1 MSTTDL
7 AAAVATHNGA
17 FTGSAALRRL
27 FMSQKHWPVPLT
39 YDEAIAELQVTREE
53 LNDVMAEHENF
64 GPLLRSACEA
74 NAQMAREF
82 AELLTDRER
91 IRDERDELAVR
102 VDELRDEVEVVTDER
117 NSARDHVDLLR
128 EQLAAAA
135 SGPTE
140 VVLADGGTA
149 VLG

>member
-7 AAAVATHNGA
+7 AAAVAAHNRP
-17 FTGSAALRRL
+17 FTASAALRRL
-27 FMSQKHWPVPLT
+27 TMSQQHWPVPMT

-64 GPLLRSACEA
+64 GPLLRSACDA

-102 VDELRDEVEVVTDER
+102 IDELRDEVEAVTDER
-117 NSARDHVDLLR
+117 NSARDEVELLK
-128 EQLAAAA
+128 EQLTAA

>member
-1 MSTTDL
+1 MTAPDL
-7 AAAVATHNGA
+7 AAAVAAHNRPFA
-17 FTGSAALRRL
+17 GSAALRRL
-27 FMSQKHWPVPLT
+27 TMSQQHWPTPGT

-64 GPLLRSACEA
+64 GPLLRSACDA

-102 VDELRDEVEVVTDER
+102 IDELRDEVEAVTDER
-117 NSARDHVDLLR
+117 NSARDEVERLK
-128 EQLAAAA
+128 EQLTAAA
-135 SGPTE
+135 GPAE

>member
-1 MSTTDL
+1 MSIADKIPAL
-7 AAAVATHNGA
+7 AAHNSPFDRVVQCHHPRYA
-17 FTGSAALRRL
+17 P
-27 FMSQKHWPVPLT
+27 MPQT
-39 YDEAIAELQVTREE
+39 YDEAVAELRVTREE
-53 LNDVMAEHENF
+53 LECVLAEHENF
-64 GPLLRSACEA
+64 APLLLDISQAHSKL
-74 NAQMAREF
+74 AREF

-117 NSARDHVDLLR
+117 NSARDEVVLLQ
-128 EQLAAAA
+128 EQLAAA